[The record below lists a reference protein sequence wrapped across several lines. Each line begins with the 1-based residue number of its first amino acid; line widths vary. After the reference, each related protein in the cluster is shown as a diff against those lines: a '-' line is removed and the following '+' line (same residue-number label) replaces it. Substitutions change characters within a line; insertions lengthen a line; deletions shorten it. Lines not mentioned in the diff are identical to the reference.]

1 MAGVTYSL
9 VFQNQSTNQGSGCV
23 YQEDPNIGLPN
34 VLSLAWFSK
43 VAAPNTTITF
53 QWTIDYSFVWAE
65 TGLLIPGVMFMAG
78 QNLSADLS
86 TSNSITLSYLGG
98 AYQFQ
103 NQGAGPNAGSLYI
116 REDGT
121 VPLKMAS
128 VGIGMS
134 GSGTFAVQAQP
145 NYNLIFTPHPKYYIT
160 FGNFVK
166 GVVMDTTSVTNKAE
180 IAFPP
185 GVTSMTAILGA
196 DNSWKVSPTSAV
208 NARYVSARQGGQV
221 EAQTARKSPDKL
233 TWGADI

>member
-9 VFQNQSTNQGSGCV
+9 IFQNQSTNQGSGCV
-23 YQEDPNIGLPN
+23 YQEDPNLALPN

-43 VAAPNTTITF
+43 VAAPNTNITF

-78 QNLSADLS
+78 QTVPADLS
-86 TSNSITLSYLGG
+86 TTNSITLSYIGS
-98 AYQFQ
+98 AYQFA
-103 NQGAGPNAGSLYI
+103 NQTAGANAGSLYI
-116 REDGT
+116 REDNT

-160 FGNFVK
+160 FGNFAK
-166 GVVMDTTSVTNKAE
+166 GQVMDTTSVTNKAE

-221 EAQTARKSPDKL
+221 EQTARKSEKAL
-233 TWGADI
+233 WGAD

>member
-23 YQEDPNIGLPN
+23 YQEEPNLGLPN

-53 QWTIDYSFVWAE
+53 SWSIDYSFVWAE

-78 QNLSADLS
+78 QTLPADLS
-86 TSNSITLSYLGG
+86 TTNSVTLSYLGG

-103 NQGAGPNAGSLYI
+103 NQSSGPNAGSLYI

-145 NYNLIFTPHPKYYIT
+145 NMNLIFTPHPKYYIT
-160 FGNFVK
+160 FGNFSRGEVL
-166 GVVMDTTSVTNKAE
+166 DPTSVTNKAE
-180 IAFPP
+180 IA
-185 GVTSMTAILGA
+185 
-196 DNSWKVSPTSAV
+196 
-208 NARYVSARQGGQV
+208 
-221 EAQTARKSPDKL
+221 
-233 TWGADI
+233 

>member
-9 VFQNQSTNQGSGCV
+9 IFQNQSTNQGSGCV
-23 YQEDPNIGLPN
+23 YQEDPNLGLPN

-43 VAAPNTTITF
+43 VAAPNTNITF
-53 QWTIDYSFVWAE
+53 SWTIDYSFVWAE

-78 QNLSADLS
+78 QTFPADLS
-86 TSNSITLSYLGG
+86 TTNSITLSNLGG

-103 NQGAGPNAGSLYI
+103 NQGPGPGAGSLYI
-116 REDGT
+116 REDNT

-134 GSGTFAVQAQP
+134 GAGTFVVQAQP

-160 FGNFVK
+160 FGSFAK
-166 GVVMDTTSVTNKAE
+166 GQVMDTTSVTNKAE

-185 GVTSMTAILGA
+185 NVTSMTAILQA
-196 DNSWKVSPTSAV
+196 DNSWKVAPTSSM
-208 NARYVSARQGGQV
+208 NARYVSARQGGQID
-221 EAQTARKSPDKL
+221 QTARKPEKAA
-233 TWGADI
+233 WGVD